1 MAVVQISCTPLGEG
15 SGGIS
20 KFVAGCLRLVKES
33 GLEYQLTPMGTIVE
47 GDIDEIFTLLRRMH
61 ESPFT
66 AGAQRVSTLIKI
78 DDRRDREHTMQ
89 RKLASVHKHME
100 QDENPPRN

>member
-20 KFVAGCLRLVKES
+20 KFVAGCLALVQQS
-33 GLEYQLTPMGTIVE
+33 GLKFQLTPMGTILE
-47 GDIDEIFTLLRRMH
+47 GELDDIFALVRKMH
-61 ESPFT
+61 ESPFS

-78 DDRRDREHTMQ
+78 DDRRDREHTME
-89 RKLASVHKHME
+89 RKLKSV
-100 QDENPPRN
+100 QDRMDV

>member
-20 KFVAGCLRLVKES
+20 KFVVGCLQLVEES
-33 GLEYQLTPMGTIVE
+33 GLKYQLTPMGTIVE
-47 GDIDEIFTLLRRMH
+47 GELDDIFALVRRMH
-61 ESPFT
+61 ESPFN

-78 DDRRDREHTMQ
+78 DDRRDREHTME
-89 RKLASVHKHME
+89 RKLRSVQE
-100 QDENPPRN
+100 QLDSSK